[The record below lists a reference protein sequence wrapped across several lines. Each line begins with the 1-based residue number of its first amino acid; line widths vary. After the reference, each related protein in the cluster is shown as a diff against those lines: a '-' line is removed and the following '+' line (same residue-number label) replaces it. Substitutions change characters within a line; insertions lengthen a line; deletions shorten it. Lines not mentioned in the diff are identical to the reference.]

1 MDDRHN
7 SVLEARW
14 LLAVPASLILTVL
27 FAGFWLT

>member
-1 MDDRHN
+1 MDDRN
-7 SVLEARW
+7 TSVMEARW